1 MSAGVGYLIPRSIA
15 DAINWFLRALN
26 VGEIASEG
34 GIEGK
39 GMNIVNQTTYHP
51 RSNACRP

>member
-1 MSAGVGYLIPRSIA
+1 LIPRSIA
-15 DAINWFLRALN
+15 NAINWFLRALN

-51 RSNACRP
+51 RSNACRQ